1 MRELASPLLL
11 EPILVER
18 PWGDQRLAR
27 VLGRALPA
35 GARIGESWETA
46 NEARVAAGPLA
57 GLTLRE
63 LAQRYGDALLGRRGL
78 EASQPYGDFPLLVK
92 FIDADDVLSV
102 QVHPDDAQ
110 AASRGQRGKTEAWYV
125 LAAEPGAELIVGLRE
140 PLDTAAVR
148 RLLAEGRLAGALERL
163 AVSPGDTVLVPAGTL
178 HAIGR
183 GVLLYEIQEQSDLT
197 YRFYDWD
204 RVDERGQRRPLH
216 VEEGLAVLRPA
227 QRARRV
233 RPLALDDWRAVTVAC
248 RYFWVER
255 WEVGEPRQLRVLA
268 GETVRIASCVGGAVR
283 LAFDGGPAVSLAAG
297 QTALVPAQAST
308 LVVEGRGTLLVAGV
322 PDLPQDVV
330 EPLRAAGYDH
340 ATIAQLG
347 GDTPDLARLLDART
361 VRPSR

>member
-1 MRELASPLLL
+1 MDELAAPLLL
-11 EPILVER
+11 EPVLVER

-27 VLGRALPA
+27 VLGKALPA

-63 LAQRYGDALLGRRGL
+63 LTQRYGGTLLGRRGL
-78 EASQPYGDFPLLVK
+78 AASQPFGDFPLLVK

-102 QVHPDDAQ
+102 QVHPDDTQ
-110 AASRGQRGKTEAWYV
+110 AAPLGQRGKTEAWYV
-125 LAAEPGAELIVGLRE
+125 LAAEPGAELIVGLHE
-140 PLDTAAVR
+140 PLDPPTLR
-148 RLLAEGRLAGALERL
+148 RLLTQGLVSTALARLPVA
-163 AVSPGDTVLVPAGTL
+163 PGDTLLVPAGTL

-197 YRFYDWD
+197 YRLYDWD

-227 QRARRV
+227 QRARRI
-233 RPLALDDWRAVTVAC
+233 RPLALDEWRWVLVAC

-255 WEVGEPRQLRVLA
+255 WEVSATHQLRVPP
-268 GETVRIASCVGGAVR
+268 GETVRIVSCAGGAAR
-283 LAFDGGPAVSLAAG
+283 LAFDGGPLVSLAAG
-297 QTALVPAQAST
+297 QTALVPAAARS
-308 LVVEGRGTLLVAGV
+308 LLVEGRGTLLVAGV
-322 PDLPQDVV
+322 PDLEQDVV
-330 EPLRAAGYDH
+330 QPLRAAGYDD

-347 GDTPDLARLLDART
+347 GDTHDLARLLGG
-361 VRPSR
+361 